1 VRRFFTLST
10 TGARLK
16 KFLVATAVVL
26 GTLTLSGCQ
35 YFYPNWGATSAPT
48 GTPTASPTSEPTA
61 SETSEPSPSASASQ
75 KPKSQVGLRVLSSVA
90 DAGAGQI
97 TVIAEVADI
106 SEDGGSCTLKVTSG
120 SVTKTL
126 TVKAESNVTDT
137 QCYPFNLPLTGIPSG
152 NASFTVSYESA
163 DSIGATGA
171 NSLVIP

>member
-1 VRRFFTLST
+1 MKRFLI
-10 TGARLK
+10 
-16 KFLVATAVVL
+16 ATAVVL
-26 GTLTLSGCQ
+26 GTLSLTGCQ

-48 GTPTASPTSEPTA
+48 AEPSASSSPEPSQSQT
-61 SETSEPSPSASASQ
+61 TEPSPSASASQ
-75 KPKSQVGLRVLSSVA
+75 KPKDQVGVRVLSGTA
-90 DAGAGQI
+90 DSASGQI

-163 DSIGATGA
+163 DSTGATDA

>member
-1 VRRFFTLST
+1 MRQFFTLST

-16 KFLVATAVVL
+16 KFLITTAVVL

-48 GTPTASPTSEPTA
+48 DEPSESSDPEPSQSQT
-61 SETSEPSPSASASQ
+61 TEPSPSASASQ
-75 KPKSQVGLRVLSSVA
+75 KPREQVGLRVLSSAA
-90 DAGAGQI
+90 DSASGQI

-106 SEDGGSCTLKVTSG
+106 SEDGGNCTLKVTSG

-163 DSIGATGA
+163 DSIGSTGA

>member
-1 VRRFFTLST
+1 M
-10 TGARLK
+10 K
-16 KFLVATAVVL
+16 KFLIATAVML

-48 GTPTASPTSEPTA
+48 DEPSESQTPEPSS
-61 SETSEPSPSASASQ
+61 SETSEPSPSASDSQ
-75 KPKSQVGLRVLSSVA
+75 KPKGQVGLRVLSSLA
-90 DAGAGQI
+90 DAASGQI
-97 TVIAEVADI
+97 TVIAEVADV

-120 SVTKTL
+120 AVTKTL

>member
-1 VRRFFTLST
+1 M
-10 TGARLK
+10 K
-16 KFLVATAVVL
+16 KFLITTAIVL

-48 GTPTASPTSEPTA
+48 DEPSTSATPEPSQTQ
-61 SETSEPSPSASASQ
+61 TTEPSPSASASQ
-75 KPKSQVGLRVLSSVA
+75 KPKSQVGLRVMSSIA
-90 DAGAGQI
+90 DASAGQI
-97 TVIAEVADI
+97 TVIAEVADV
-106 SEDGGSCTLKVTSG
+106 SEDGGNCTLKLTSG

>member
-1 VRRFFTLST
+1 M
-10 TGARLK
+10 K

-48 GTPTASPTSEPTA
+48 DTPTASPSAEPTA
-61 SETSEPSPSASASQ
+61 SETSEPSPSASATQ

-106 SEDGGSCTLKVTSG
+106 SEDGGSCTLKLTSG
-120 SVTKTL
+120 SVNKTL

-137 QCYPFNLPLTGIPSG
+137 QCYPFNLPLAGIPSG
-152 NASFTVSYESA
+152 NASFTVSYGSA

>member
-1 VRRFFTLST
+1 VVRQFFTLST

-16 KFLVATAVVL
+16 KFLVTMAVVL

-48 GTPTASPTSEPTA
+48 DQP
-61 SETSEPSPSASASQ
+61 SASQ
-75 KPKSQVGLRVLSSVA
+75 KPKSQVGLRVLSSIA

-126 TVKAESNVTDT
+126 TVRAESNVTDT

-163 DSIGATGA
+163 DSIGETGA

>member
-1 VRRFFTLST
+1 M
-10 TGARLK
+10 K
-16 KFLVATAVVL
+16 KFLITTAIVL

-48 GTPTASPTSEPTA
+48 DEPSASATPEPSQTQ
-61 SETSEPSPSASASQ
+61 TTEPSPSASASQ
-75 KPKSQVGLRVLSSVA
+75 KPKGQVGLRVLSSIA

-97 TVIAEVADI
+97 TVIAEVADV
-106 SEDGGSCTLKVTSG
+106 SEDGGSCTLKLTSG
-120 SVTKTL
+120 SVAKTL

-171 NSLVIP
+171 NALVIP

>member
-1 VRRFFTLST
+1 M
-10 TGARLK
+10 K
-16 KFLVATAVVL
+16 KFLITTAVVL
-26 GTLTLSGCQ
+26 STLTLSGCH

-48 GTPTASPTSEPTA
+48 DEPSASSTPEPSA
-61 SETSEPSPSASASQ
+61 SETSEPTPSASATEQ
-75 KPKSQVGLRVLSSVA
+75 PKGQVGLRVLSSSV
-90 DAGAGQI
+90 DSGAGQI
-97 TVIAEVADI
+97 TVIAEVAEV
-106 SEDGGSCTLKVTSG
+106 SEDGGNCTLKLTSG

-163 DSIGATGA
+163 DSIGATSA

>member
-1 VRRFFTLST
+1 
-10 TGARLK
+10 LK
-16 KFLVATAVVL
+16 KFLITTAVVL

-48 GTPTASPTSEPTA
+48 DDPSASSTPSPSQ

-75 KPKSQVGLRVLSSVA
+75 TPKAQVGLRVLSSSV
-90 DAGAGQI
+90 DTGAGQI

-137 QCYPFNLPLTGIPSG
+137 QCYPFNLPLSGIPSG

-163 DSIGATGA
+163 DSTGATSA

>member
-1 VRRFFTLST
+1 V
-10 TGARLK
+10 
-16 KFLVATAVVL
+16 
-26 GTLTLSGCQ
+26 
-35 YFYPNWGATSAPT
+35 
-48 GTPTASPTSEPTA
+48 
-61 SETSEPSPSASASQ
+61 
-75 KPKSQVGLRVLSSVA
+75 RVLSGTA
-90 DAGAGQI
+90 DSASGQI

-163 DSIGATGA
+163 DSIGSTGA

>member
-1 VRRFFTLST
+1 M
-10 TGARLK
+10 K
-16 KFLVATAVVL
+16 KFLITTAIVL

-48 GTPTASPTSEPTA
+48 DEPSASATPEPSQTQ
-61 SETSEPSPSASASQ
+61 TTEPSPSASASQ
-75 KPKSQVGLRVLSSVA
+75 KPKSQVGLRVLSSNA

-97 TVIAEVADI
+97 TVIAEVADV
-106 SEDGGSCTLKVTSG
+106 SEDGGNCTLKLTSG

-171 NSLVIP
+171 NALVIP